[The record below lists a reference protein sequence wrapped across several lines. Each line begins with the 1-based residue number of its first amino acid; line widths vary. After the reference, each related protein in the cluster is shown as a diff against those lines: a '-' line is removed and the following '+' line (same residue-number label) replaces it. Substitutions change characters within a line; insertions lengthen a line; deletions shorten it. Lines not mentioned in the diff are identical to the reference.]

1 MSIEQK
7 CRLKWSDIETLYE
20 SLDSLKNKFPEAKV
34 TTIPEKEK
42 KRTIS
47 QHIEDL
53 NTAVEKVKK
62 NKYVGDKAETNL
74 TFPLKGRIKP
84 LYLITIRNVIDSLGR
99 ICAHDSSYCPSHC
112 GSDGGDCSQ
121 RNCDSGYCS
130 GFSCSSDGG
139 RSCSS
144 DSYCNSYGSSERPL
158 CPRYR

>member
-7 CRLKWSDIETLYE
+7 CRLKWSDIEALYE
-20 SLDSLKNKFPEAKV
+20 SLDSLKDKFPEAKV

-53 NTAVEKVKK
+53 NTAVEKVKA

-74 TFPLKGRIKP
+74 TFPLTGRIKP
-84 LYLITIRNVIDSLGR
+84 LYLVTIKNVIDSLSK

-112 GSDGGDCSQ
+112 GSDSGGDCSQ
-121 RNCDSGYCS
+121 RNCDSGH
-130 GFSCSSDGG
+130 GG
-139 RSCSS
+139 DRGCTG
-144 DSYCNSYGSSERPL
+144 DSYCNSYSRCTSDGCGY
-158 CPRYR
+158 CPCDRY

>member
-84 LYLITIRNVIDSLGR
+84 LYLITIRDVIDSLGR

-144 DSYCNSYGSSERPL
+144 DSYCNSYGSGERPL